1 VKRHQKSQ
9 QQVDEVIALRKQVA
23 DLKEAATARKRV
35 EDALRRSEARHRN
48 LVERCPAAL
57 AEIDANGYLLFAN
70 DAFARKLEYSSKS
83 EMLAL
88 GTGMTVFGGLD
99 ERERALSILRQSAE
113 ERRFETVLR
122 TRCGGSRPFG
132 VSACAAGSGGDSPAR
147 FILVLGGDG
156 VVGPVGTGAGPR
168 RRLTDAGTLVTGAQN
183 GGA

>member
-1 VKRHQKSQ
+1 MRRHQKSQ

-35 EDALRRSEARHRN
+35 EDALRRSETWHRS

-57 AEIDANGYLLFAN
+57 AEIDANGYLMYAN

-83 EMLAL
+83 EMLEL
-88 GTGMTVFGGLD
+88 GTGMTVFSGLD
-99 ERERALSILRQSAE
+99 ERERALSLLRQSGE

-122 TRCGGSRPFG
+122 TRSGGSRPFG
-132 VSACAAGSGGDSPAR
+132 VTACGARTGGGPQAS
-147 FILVLGGDG
+147 FILVLGGAGVG
-156 VVGPVGTGAGPR
+156 VVGTDAGPR
-168 RRLTDAGTLVTGAQN
+168 RRLAEVEPLVTGARN